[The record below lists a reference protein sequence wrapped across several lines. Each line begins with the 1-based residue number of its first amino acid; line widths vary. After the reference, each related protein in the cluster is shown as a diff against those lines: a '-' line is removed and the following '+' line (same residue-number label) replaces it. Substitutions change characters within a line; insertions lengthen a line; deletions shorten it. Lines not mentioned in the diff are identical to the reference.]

1 MHVRRLIALAAAA
14 LALASAS
21 STLAAPLLAAAPEQ
35 LQPGVTTYSQVIA
48 ALGEPDSETMRT
60 GGYRSTKYGVT
71 SAHER
76 LLTFVP
82 LVKFFVERC
91 KGCAATVVLTFQSWP
106 AWRSPTRCRGTASK
120 LHSRHQGRQPGQQA
134 PEPKDNP

>member
-91 KGCAATVVLTFQSWP
+91 KGCAATVVLTFNP
-106 AWRSPTRCRGTASK
+106 AGVAVSYSMQRNSIEAPQPPPGP
-120 LHSRHQGRQPGQQA
+120 QPGQQA